1 MKFNFKAKTQSGE
14 FKEGIIDASSQE
26 AAVEVL
32 QKNNLLPISLEKE
45 SARKDISGLI
55 LKHYDRVVTKE
66 LVIFFRQ
73 LSVLV
78 EAHVPIIV
86 SLIAISE
93 QTGNK
98 YFVKVIQEI
107 INDVQDGASFSSALE
122 KHKNVFPELSVN
134 VIKAGEASGN
144 LKKSIDY
151 VTGNLERSQALSRRV
166 KSAMIYP
173 IIVLVVFFLI
183 GFLAISFIIPKLTAI
198 IKEIGANVPWYTQIV
213 IAISDFMTKYW
224 WAVAIII
231 VGFVAG
237 IWYYIKSEEGKR
249 EWSQLKIK
257 LPIVGVIFR
266 NVYVARFSEN
276 LAVLMESGIPVI
288 RALAI
293 VSKVIDNFVYEE
305 IFLKAAE
312 EVKRGGNIS
321 NVFRKSPL
329 IPPMVAHMVKIGED
343 SGQVDLVL
351 RHVAK
356 FYDQEVETD
365 TRNLSTLLE
374 PVLMLIIGLCVGF
387 MAVAILMPIYNIA
400 GQIR

>member
-1 MKFNFKAKTQSGE
+1 VKFNFKAKTQSGE